1 MRPIIL
7 IVFVLF
13 QVAKNFL
20 NDPILENKRSVE
32 VKRDVNVEFQKLES
46 SNSKFL
52 PIAIE
57 IMSKEYF
64 DRYAI
69 IVKLVRINEVIR
81 TNEKYKNNLTY
92 ISLKLQKLEIA
103 AITNSEFLIYRIISD
118 IEKDLNIFY

>member
-1 MRPIIL
+1 
-7 IVFVLF
+7 
-13 QVAKNFL
+13 
-20 NDPILENKRSVE
+20 
-32 VKRDVNVEFQKLES
+32 
-46 SNSKFL
+46 
-52 PIAIE
+52 
-57 IMSKEYF
+57 MSKEYF